1 MLGVSCRGTDFIRL
15 RPKGHPR
22 QPDVK
27 VVIDKVKK
35 LMLENNYDYIYITTE
50 EKQIIEMFYEVFSK
64 EKTLVMEREYYDKV
78 FYANSEIQ
86 YVTEVTFQRD
96 NDLHMREWEYL
107 ASVVMLSECNAL
119 CGGNCGATRLALI
132 MNDLRYEFVHIFN
145 EGLY

>member
-1 MLGVSCRGTDFIRL
+1 MI
-15 RPKGHPR
+15 K
-22 QPDVK
+22 
-27 VVIDKVKK
+27 
-35 LMLENNYDYIYITTE
+35 
-50 EKQIIEMFYEVFSK
+50 IIEMFYEVFSK